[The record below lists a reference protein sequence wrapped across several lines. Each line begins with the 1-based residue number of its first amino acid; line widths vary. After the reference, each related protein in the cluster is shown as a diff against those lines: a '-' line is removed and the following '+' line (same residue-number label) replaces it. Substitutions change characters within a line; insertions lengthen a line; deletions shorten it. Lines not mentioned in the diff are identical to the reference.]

1 MGWFWGS
8 PSDGES
14 NGAKD
19 PLRDLDPSLRAF
31 LAKESPVKYNTM
43 SSSPSATLAAVPIPQ
58 PASSSQT
65 TTATATSPSPASQQ
79 TESPAPSASLFPD
92 GRYAHLWKTYTP
104 QTEVEASGKSDQE
117 KINDVL
123 EGYNQRKAEIGRAAL
138 ENCAL
143 EQGDV
148 NECFRTG
155 GVRARL
161 TMCRA
166 ENRRLDRCYVMQA
179 VGGCGFLA
187 LGDKREDDN
196 VGKNEADYR
205 GTEIPESS
213 WIFIYV
219 RQTTR
224 SR

>member
-8 PSDGES
+8 SSSDNEGDK
-14 NGAKD
+14 AKD

-31 LAKESPVKYNTM
+31 LAKESPVKYNTT
-43 SSSPSATLAAVPIPQ
+43 SSTSAPPASTPINPSTIPSSQ
-58 PASSSQT
+58 PPASS
-65 TTATATSPSPASQQ
+65 PQQ
-79 TESPAPSASLFPD
+79 QQSTPSAVPSSSLFPD

-104 QTEVEASGKSDQE
+104 QNQVEASGKSDQE

-143 EQGDV
+143 EQSDV

-155 GVRARL
+155 GVKARL

-179 VGGCGFLA
+179 VGAF
-187 LGDKREDDN
+187 
-196 VGKNEADYR
+196 
-205 GTEIPESS
+205 
-213 WIFIYV
+213 
-219 RQTTR
+219 
-224 SR
+224 